1 MKQRHLSGCSLLLR
15 AKEDN
20 KRSQL
25 AKGELKLCIVSCQL
39 DINLESPGKRRIRS
53 QKLLNDWDLT
63 IQGVCSKFICLL
75 RVLVVVVV
83 LKSSGITNMFFQVI
97 CSTHEETETHSGK
110 AYFKPY

>member
-25 AKGELKLCIVSCQL
+25 AGRELKLCIVSCQL

-53 QKLLNDWDLT
+53 QKLLNDWDFMT
-63 IQGVCSKFICLL
+63 QDVCSKFICSLWIF
-75 RVLVVVVV
+75 VVGSVFEEH
-83 LKSSGITNMFFQVI
+83 LELFF
-97 CSTHEETETHSGK
+97 S
-110 AYFKPY
+110 